1 MKENKV
7 NNIIT
12 GVIMVVF
19 ATIIVVAIL
28 GTVLN

>member
-1 MKENKV
+1 MEENKV

-28 GTVLN
+28 GTVLS

>member
-1 MKENKV
+1 MEENKV

-28 GTVLN
+28 GTVLD

>member
-1 MKENKV
+1 MEENKI

-19 ATIIVVAIL
+19 AAFWVVAIL
-28 GTVLN
+28 GTVLD

>member
-1 MKENKV
+1 MEENKI

-19 ATIIVVAIL
+19 ATIMVVAIL

>member
-1 MKENKV
+1 MDEDKI

-28 GTVLN
+28 GTVLD

>member
-1 MKENKV
+1 MEENKV

-12 GVIMVVF
+12 GVIMIVF

-28 GTVLN
+28 GTVLD

>member
-1 MKENKV
+1 MEENKV

-12 GVIMVVF
+12 GVIMIVF

-28 GTVLN
+28 GTILS